1 MSAHTSSG
9 AARKPPFKVTKI
21 PSVNRIPS
29 AIVWQP
35 EPAHN
40 PDASVSIKAVWHTPG
55 EASFS
60 DFTNFKIGRSIGR
73 GTQAIVRQF
82 LNIVSQKM
90 FALKTTFLEAGTAT
104 PEQMF
109 QRELRDMVKNIH
121 HENVVSILAMFLAPP
136 QVHFMMEYMNVGS
149 LENLISVLDSPSL
162 LPPEC
167 EGIFPEPIL
176 SCITRQTL
184 SGLQYLHNNGIIHGD
199 LKPDNVLINS
209 RGVVKIAD
217 FG

>member
-121 HENVVSILAMFLAPP
+121 HENGDVLGPTPSSFHDGIHECGLAGKLNFR
-136 QVHFMMEYMNVGS
+136 S
-149 LENLISVLDSPSL
+149 R
-162 LPPEC
+162 LP
-167 EGIFPEPIL
+167 
-176 SCITRQTL
+176 
-184 SGLQYLHNNGIIHGD
+184 
-199 LKPDNVLINS
+199 
-209 RGVVKIAD
+209 
-217 FG
+217 